1 MFHAIKDIKGGG
13 AIKLDVTFDGGLPRN
28 TGSFAQVGEGT
39 KPKEF
44 TRWT

>member
-1 MFHAIKDIKGGG
+1 MFHAIGDIKEWG
-13 AIKLDVTFDGGLPRN
+13 AIKLDVTFDGGHAEEH
-28 TGSFAQVGEGT
+28 GQFAHVDEGT